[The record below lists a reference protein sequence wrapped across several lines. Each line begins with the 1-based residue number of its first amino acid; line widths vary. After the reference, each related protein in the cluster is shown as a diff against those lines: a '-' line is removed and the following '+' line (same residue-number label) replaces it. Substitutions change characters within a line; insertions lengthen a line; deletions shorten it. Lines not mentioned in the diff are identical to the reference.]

1 MTDLCFL
8 CERNPVT
15 WPGSGMCEA
24 CEQETADE
32 AHRAMWVDDD
42 ISRLMREQ
50 DVSFVEAVEW
60 LAAER
65 GVRKP

>member
-1 MTDLCFL
+1 MTDRCFL

-24 CEQETADE
+24 CEQETAEQIHE
-32 AHRAMWVDDD
+32 ALAWDDN